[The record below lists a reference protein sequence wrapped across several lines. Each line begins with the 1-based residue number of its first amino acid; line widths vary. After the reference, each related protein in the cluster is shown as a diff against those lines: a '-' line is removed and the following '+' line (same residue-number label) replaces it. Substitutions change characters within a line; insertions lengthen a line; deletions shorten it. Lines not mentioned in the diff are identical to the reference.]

1 MATDTLK
8 GLKVAILIE
17 EGFEQ
22 VEMVEPRKALDQ
34 AGAETR
40 IVSPRDKHVR
50 GWKLTNWGDQFAVDV
65 ALDQARPQE
74 FDALLLPGGVMNPD
88 MLRMEPKAV
97 AFTKAFF
104 DTGKP
109 VNRLLD
115 SPKVEPGLQ
124 ILRYQSRPLLL
135 RLEQAHR
142 HPVENH
148 VHDQETGHIGHDQRD
163 LVSANGCQLVE
174 ERDSPSRSSR
184 LRSVQSFEKGS
195 NMNEFQP

>member
-1 MATDTLK
+1 
-8 GLKVAILIE
+8 
-17 EGFEQ
+17 
-22 VEMVEPRKALDQ
+22 
-34 AGAETR
+34 
-40 IVSPRDKHVR
+40 
-50 GWKLTNWGDQFAVDV
+50 
-65 ALDQARPQE
+65 
-74 FDALLLPGGVMNPD
+74 
-88 MLRMEPKAV
+88 MEPKAV

-148 VHDQETGHIGHDQRD
+148 VHDQETGRIGHDQRD
-163 LVSANGCQLVE
+163 WYLMVAQLVE